1 MNTRRS
7 TGRVALVLS
16 IVLAVFVGLISPV
29 AAADDRGLSENLVLT
44 LNASD
49 IGVNPADL
57 RNIVPAMQADIRDH
71 GGLGNA
77 VKQTLADS
85 HVSTN
90 VNTSEWPNFQGTV
103 DVTSGG
109 AGLAIT
115 VPRGQ
120 ITTAGF
126 WSGVAASLIGYAAGY
141 GLRVLCIAGLTSTGV
156 GAATIPLVCTPL
168 QGAVTGIVT
177 AIVNHGFAGDLGSKE
192 SIRDIIIGGLV
203 GLTIGALWEKYFSP
217 WAKTHVARAFKDVGT
232 WIRSRVPWVD
242 SWLGTSAAE
251 GADHLGQQL
260 EELEGLLDEA
270 MRDWGGLRTQVR
282 VMPLGD
288 SITYGMGDP
297 DGNGY
302 RDHLA
307 ASLQRR
313 LVYVD
318 FVGSQ
323 TSGTMADRENNGY
336 PGWTI
341 DQIAG
346 PAGRDVPV
354 MRPDVV
360 TLMAG
365 TNDMIH
371 NVDPGNAINRLQR
384 LIDGVLAA
392 NPAGFVV
399 VATLTPCTDPAV
411 QARMNSYN
419 AQVRQQ
425 VGARVSK
432 GDRIVLVE
440 MSGVSTQGWPD
451 FVHPND
457 ASYQQMAAIFSNGV
471 ADGIKRGLL
480 PGVTVAGADETQ
492 TWGNG
497 PVAGPISGDGTQPGS
512 GGGLATINTADYT
525 LNDVARWLGTGG
537 VHALGAAPA
546 ASVRFFDFD
555 GDGDDDYGIL
565 GPAGELYVWRNDG
578 GDTYGGKGF
587 ANLGKVALGG
597 LTDPANVRFL
607 DFNGDGKD
615 DYGILGPNGELT
627 VWRNDGGDVPGGHG
641 WTNLGQVAKGGL
653 STRGNIRFM
662 DADGDGDDDYVILGP
677 NGEMD
682 LWRNDGGDVPGGHGW
697 TNMGRDAKGAG
708 PRDAIRFMDL
718 DGDGDDDYIVL
729 GTQGAL
735 IAWRNNGGDRA
746 GGHGWENLGLIAVG
760 TGDGSKVQ
768 FMHADRDGDDDYV
781 TLEPANGEMRLWINR
796 VLDGGA
802 AGAET
807 GGTGQIAGG
816 GGASGTGLALIDT
829 TKYTLN
835 DISRWQGTGIHAQ
848 GAASAA
854 SVRLMDFDG
863 DGADDYAVLG
873 SAGQLDVWLNN
884 GGDSNGGSGW
894 KSLGRVAPGTG
905 DGSKVRFLDFN
916 GDGKDDYAVLGPKG
930 ELDVWLN
937 DGGDIPGGHGWKGL
951 GRVAAG
957 TGDGSK
963 VVFLDFDKDGK
974 ADYGVLG
981 SNGELDVW
989 LNDGGDISGGHGWKG
1004 LGRVAAGTGAPSSS
1018 VRFMD
1023 IDGDGDDDYIVL
1035 GTQGAMLAWRNNGG
1049 DRAGGGGWE
1058 SLGLVAA
1065 GTGDG
1070 NKVRFMDADKDGD
1083 EDYVTLEPTNGQMRL
1098 WVNRIAH

>member
-16 IVLAVFVGLISPV
+16 LVVAVFVGLISPA
-29 AAADDRGLSENLVLT
+29 AAADDRGLSEDLVLT

-49 IGVNPADL
+49 LGVDPAGL
-57 RNIVPAMQADIRDH
+57 RDIVPEMQADITEHR
-71 GGLGNA
+71 GLGNA
-77 VKQTLADS
+77 LKQALADS
-85 HVSTN
+85 HVNTA

-103 DVTSGG
+103 DVTSDG

-115 VPRGQ
+115 IPKGE

-126 WSGVAASLIGYAAGY
+126 WTGVAASLIGYAAGY
-141 GLRVLCIAGLTSTGV
+141 GLRVLCIAGLTATGV

-177 AIVNHGFAGDLGSKE
+177 AIVNHGFAGDLGSPE

-203 GLTIGALWEKYFSP
+203 GMSIGALWEKYFSP

-242 SWLGTSAAE
+242 SWLGRGAAD
-251 GADHLGQQL
+251 GADHLGQEL
-260 EELEGLLDEA
+260 EELENLLNEA
-270 MRDWGGLRTQVR
+270 MRDWGGLRTPVR

-288 SITYGMGDP
+288 SITYGIGDP

-307 ASLQRR
+307 TSLNRR
-313 LVYVD
+313 SVTVD

-323 TSGTMADRENNGY
+323 TSGSMADRENNGY

-346 PAGRDVPV
+346 PAGRDVPA

-371 NVDPGNAINRLQR
+371 DVDPGNAINRLQR

-392 NPAGFVV
+392 NPDGFVV
-399 VATLTPCTDPAV
+399 VATLTPCTDAAV
-411 QARMNSYN
+411 QARMDSYN
-419 AQVRQQ
+419 AQVREQ
-425 VGARVSK
+425 VGARVAR

-440 MSGVSTQGWPD
+440 MAGVSTQGWPD

-457 ASYQQMAAIFSNGV
+457 AAYQQMAAVFSNGV

-480 PGVTVAGADETQ
+480 PGVTVTGSAEETGS
-492 TWGNG
+492 T
-497 PVAGPISGDGTQPGS
+497 VAPGS
-512 GGGLATINTADYT
+512 GSGGTAGPVSGGLATINTADYT
-525 LNDVARWLGTGG
+525 LNDVARWLGTG
-537 VHALGAAPA
+537 VHALGGLAPA
-546 ASVRFFDFD
+546 ADIRLMDFD

-565 GPAGELYVWRNDG
+565 GPAGELNVWRNDG
-578 GDTYGGKGF
+578 GDTNGGKGWV
-587 ANLGKVALGG
+587 NLGKVALGN

-607 DFNGDGKD
+607 DFDGDGDD
-615 DYGILGPNGELT
+615 DYGILGPAGELN

-641 WTNLGQVAKGGL
+641 WTNLGKVAKGGL
-653 STRGNIRFM
+653 STRDNIRFM

-682 LWRNDGGDVPGGHGW
+682 LWRNDGGDVAGGNGW
-697 TNMGRDAKGAG
+697 RDMGRDAKGAG
-708 PRDAIRFMDL
+708 PRGAIRFMDL

-735 IAWRNNGGDRA
+735 LAWRNNGGDRA
-746 GGHGWENLGLIAVG
+746 GGGGWASLGLIAAG

-768 FMHADRDGDDDYV
+768 FMDADLDGDDDYV
-781 TLEPANGEMRLWINR
+781 TLDANGQMRLWANR
-796 VLDGGA
+796 VIDSGPGV
-802 AGAET
+802 ES
-807 GGTGQIAGG
+807 GGTGQNQGLG
-816 GGASGTGLALIDT
+816 GTGLALIDT
-829 TKYTLN
+829 SKYTLN
-835 DISRWQGTGIHAQ
+835 DICRWFGTGVHAQ

-854 SVRLMDFDG
+854 SVRLMDYDG
-863 DGADDYAVLG
+863 DGAEDYAILG
-873 SAGQLDVWLNN
+873 SAGQLDIWRND
-884 GGDSNGGSGW
+884 GGDSNGGNGW
-894 KSLGRVAPGTG
+894 MSLGRVAPGTG
-905 DGSKVRFLDFN
+905 DGSKVRFMDFD
-916 GDGKDDYAVLGPKG
+916 GDGDDDYIVLGSAG
-930 ELDVWLN
+930 QMDVWLN
-937 DGGDIPGGHGWKGL
+937 NRDTTWTAL

-963 VVFLDFDKDGK
+963 VTFLDFDKDGK
-974 ADYGVLG
+974 DDYGVLG
-981 SNGELDVW
+981 PAGELDVW
-989 LNDGGDISGGHGWKG
+989 RNDGGDISGGNGWKS
-1004 LGRVAAGTGAPSSS
+1004 LGRVAAGAGDGSQ

-1035 GTQGAMLAWRNNGG
+1035 GTQGAMLAWRNDGG
-1049 DRAGGGGWE
+1049 DISGGNGWT

-1070 NKVRFMDADKDGD
+1070 SKVRFMDVDKDGD
-1083 EDYVTLEPTNGQMRL
+1083 DDYVTLEPTSGQMRL
-1098 WVNRIAH
+1098 WVNRITH